1 MDGERKSLKKL
12 NKFKQKDYDGRL
24 IFWGNA
30 LDMVGT
36 LDNSYLLDIFN
47 SLPHPWT
54 KTEKRRSNGNSK
66 GAFCTGRNK
75 RGRI

>member
-30 LDMVGT
+30 LDMVGVM
-36 LDNSYLLDIFN
+36 DNPHLLDIPD
-47 SLPHPWT
+47 SLPHT
-54 KTEKRRSNGNSK
+54 GTEKQKGQGNGSPEGAVRPRRN
-66 GAFCTGRNK
+66 RR
-75 RGRI
+75 RGV